1 MRGIQRM
8 IEEERDCE
16 SLVVQLAAIRSAVEG
31 VGALLLNNYMQICF
45 KKERPADSEEV
56 ASLARA
62 IAIWG
67 RIRAGEF

>member
-1 MRGIQRM
+1 MCI
-8 IEEERDCE
+8 RD
-16 SLVVQLAAIRSAVEG
+16 R
-31 VGALLLNNYMQICF
+31 LLNNYMQICF